1 MFLKS
6 DHKIVKVESVTD
18 QSIRSSLIAGLARL
32 FSSELSSPPV
42 RLSLEISTWVR
53 ILNFWSKIENTI
65 KRRKITS
72 FRTQEM
78 RIY

>member
-1 MFLKS
+1 MFPKS
-6 DHKIVKVESVTD
+6 DREIVKAGSVTD

-65 KRRKITS
+65 KTSKIAY

>member
-1 MFLKS
+1 MFRKP

-53 ILNFWSKIENTI
+53 IFNFWSKIENTI
-65 KRRKITS
+65 KTRKIT

-78 RIY
+78 RIH